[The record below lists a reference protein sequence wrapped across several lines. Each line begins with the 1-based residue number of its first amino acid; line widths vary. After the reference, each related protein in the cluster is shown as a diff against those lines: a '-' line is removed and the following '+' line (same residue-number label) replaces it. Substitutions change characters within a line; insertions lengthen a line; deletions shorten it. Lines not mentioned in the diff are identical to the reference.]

1 MIVCVC
7 VCVFLICVNV
17 YISKCIH
24 LPLSV
29 CTEVEVVLDSGD
41 ILVVEQCTNESTGD
55 FLYRKGERE
64 TEHERVREGRTTV
77 GLNIS

>member
-1 MIVCVC
+1 M
-7 VCVFLICVNV
+7 

-41 ILVVEQCTNESTGD
+41 ILVVEPSTNESTGD
-55 FLYRKGERE
+55 FLHRKGERE
-64 TEHERVREGRTTV
+64 TERERVREGRTAV
-77 GLNIS
+77 GLSIS